1 MTSASPPADSAG
13 STAIPSVIESAVAN
27 TPPLDTGTLDELHD
41 LLGNELNQLI
51 AVYLEDAP
59 KLMARLQAAS
69 VGPDWDEL
77 RNAAHTLKSSSANLG
92 ATTLSAVA
100 LSIEKG
106 ARERSLNKPAVAVA
120 ILSQELARV
129 RTALLQRLPRS

>member
-100 LSIEKG
+100 LSIEQG